1 MAIDQETMD
10 SLTRV
15 WSENKLRGRPPRTTL
30 SSLMMTGKRRVRGA
44 GGDGRSHSKLLAEL
58 ITAGLVLHLPPETCY
73 PRPCESLERKC
84 MMHAG
89 FSDTTLIEA
98 TPKVWESA
106 ASTPLIIVHIDD
118 EYINPHDARFGV
130 RWNDMALRHKKWCLD
145 HPADYHWILRDQY
158 PPHAR
163 QPYTPGQDIP
173 ERGGCTPSMELW
185 VSTHDFVAET
195 AHRIFEIRMKNAEAR
210 GWGSYVQEVLGLT
223 RAEDYNFF
231 AQARPDVLS
240 FGSGALFGQTPEAF
254 EANRHK
260 AQATLTAMI
269 ARGQQGLA
277 ALTLLDQK
285 VQERGGWAA
294 VIADYRTWLRKE
306 LERNP
311 QAGL

>member
-10 SLTRV
+10 ALVRV

-30 SSLMMTGKRRVRGA
+30 SSLMMSGKRRSPA
-44 GGDGRSHSKLLAEL
+44 KLLGEL
-58 ITAGLVLHLPPETCY
+58 ITAGLVLHLPPETCF
-73 PRPCESLERKC
+73 PKPCESLERKC

-89 FSDTTLIEA
+89 FSDTTLIEV

-106 ASTPLIIVHIDD
+106 ASTPLIVNHIDD
-118 EYINPHDARFGV
+118 EHQELHDPRFGV
-130 RWNDMALRHKKWCLD
+130 RWLALEPHHKKWCLD

-163 QPYTPGQDIP
+163 QPFTPGQDIP
-173 ERGGCTPSMELW
+173 SLEVW
-185 VSTHDFVAET
+185 VSTQAFLDET
-195 AHRIFEIRMKNAEAR
+195 AKHIFAIRMKNAEAI
-210 GWGSYVQEVLGLT
+210 GWGSYVQEVLGLA

-231 AQARPDVLS
+231 AQASPTMLS
-240 FGSGALFGQTPEAF
+240 FGSGALFGQVPEAF
-254 EANRHK
+254 EQNRQR
-260 AQATLTAMI
+260 AQATLAAMI

-294 VIADYRTWLRKE
+294 VIADYRDWLRKE